1 MTFFTELLILVI
13 LKFIWEHKK
22 TLNSQSKLKKKK
34 IEEQSCR
41 YHTPCFQ
48 GCMYVYYKATLI
60 KIEWYWHKKQTRRS
74 LEQNREFRY
83 KPTLLSSIYLQQ

>member
-22 TLNSQSKLKKKK
+22 TLNIQSKLTKKKK
-34 IEEQSCR
+34 KEEEEELSCR

-48 GCMYVYYKATLI
+48 GCMYVCYKATLI
-60 KIEWYWHKKQTRRS
+60 KVEWYWYKKTD
-74 LEQNREFRY
+74 
-83 KPTLLSSIYLQQ
+83 T